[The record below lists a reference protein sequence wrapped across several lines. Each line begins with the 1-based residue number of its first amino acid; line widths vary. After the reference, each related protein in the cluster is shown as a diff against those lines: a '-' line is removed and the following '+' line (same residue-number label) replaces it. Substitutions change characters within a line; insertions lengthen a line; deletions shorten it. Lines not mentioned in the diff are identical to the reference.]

1 MILCIRD
8 PRINQQFQQS
18 GRVLNPVAFLYLT
31 ITHRDRYHGH
41 SPIYNSIKAKNKV
54 SWDEPNQEVEDL
66 YYENFKSPKKEIK
79 KDTWKWK
86 GIRCF
91 LIGRIDMVKND
102 HSTKDIYRFTI
113 TIKIPTM
120 LYTEI
125 EKKKKRKTYM
135 NQKRTWTA
143 KAFLSK
149 KNTRGISIP
158 HFKKCYSAIKI
169 KAVWYWIQK

>member
-125 EKKKKRKTYM
+125 EKKKNVKLIWTRRELGQPKHSWAKRILEG
-135 NQKRTWTA
+135 
-143 KAFLSK
+143 FLSHTSR
-149 KNTRGISIP
+149 NVI
-158 HFKKCYSAIKI
+158 
-169 KAVWYWIQK
+169 VL